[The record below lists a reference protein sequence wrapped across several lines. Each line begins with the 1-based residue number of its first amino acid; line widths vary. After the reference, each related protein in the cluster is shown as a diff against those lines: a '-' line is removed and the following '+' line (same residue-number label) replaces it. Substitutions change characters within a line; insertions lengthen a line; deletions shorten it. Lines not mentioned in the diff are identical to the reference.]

1 MPQDALTK
9 GILWVLLSADE
20 VEVNHAAVTRNQRRV
35 WLHVGVE
42 CRVFWVFAV
51 YIDMRR
57 YGDMLVG
64 AVEFAGQPAVM
75 THHAPHG
82 VVHAKAVEPV
92 DDGYLSF
99 CHSVAVMRWI
109 IGWLS

>member
-9 GILWVLLSADE
+9 GILWALFSTDE
-20 VEVNHAAVTRNQRRV
+20 VEVNHAAVTRNQCRV
-35 WLHVGVE
+35 GLHVGVE
-42 CRVFWVFAV
+42 CRVFRVFAV
-51 YIDMRR
+51 YIDMCR
-57 YGDMLVG
+57 YGDMLVC
-64 AVEFAGQPAVM
+64 AVEFAGKPAVM

-99 CHSVAVMRWI
+99 CHGATVMRWI
-109 IGWLS
+109 KGWLS